1 MFFITKLFLP
11 GEGLHIVA
19 TTSTQP
25 ATLSEA
31 GILAALRDC
40 YHPELGDNLVDLG
53 AVESIALAPDPA
65 APGAG
70 IPGVPHRQRVRIDL
84 VPPPTANEAT
94 NAQIAAIVRNRL
106 AAFETVSS
114 TEVVLLD
121 QPRWTP
127 ERITSE
133 TRARISQ
140 QTAATKHGLI
150 QIK

>member
-1 MFFITKLFLP
+1 MRGRGPIIKPVPTATRS
-11 GEGLHIVA
+11 VA
-19 TTSTQP
+19 LT
-25 ATLSEA
+25 
-31 GILAALRDC
+31 GDKILAALRDC
-40 YHPELGDNLVDLG
+40 YHPELGENIVDLG
-53 AVESIALAPDPA
+53 VVEGITLAPDPA

-70 IPGVPHRQRVRIDL
+70 IPGVPHRQRIRIDL
-84 VPPPTANEAT
+84 MPPPTANEAT

-106 AAFETVSS
+106 AAFETVTS

-127 ERITSE
+127 ERITPDA
-133 TRARISQ
+133 RARISQ

>member
-1 MFFITKLFLP
+1 MKTIAK
-11 GEGLHIVA
+11 
-19 TTSTQP
+19 P
-25 ATLSEA
+25 ATLTEA
-31 GILAALRDC
+31 QILTALRDC
-40 YHPELGDNLVDLG
+40 YHPELGENLVALG
-53 AVESIALAPDPA
+53 AVESITITADPA

-70 IPGVPHRQRVRIDL
+70 IPGVPHRQRVRIYL
-84 VPPPTANEAT
+84 VPPPSANEAT

-127 ERITSE
+127 ERITPE
-133 TRARISQ
+133 ARARASQ